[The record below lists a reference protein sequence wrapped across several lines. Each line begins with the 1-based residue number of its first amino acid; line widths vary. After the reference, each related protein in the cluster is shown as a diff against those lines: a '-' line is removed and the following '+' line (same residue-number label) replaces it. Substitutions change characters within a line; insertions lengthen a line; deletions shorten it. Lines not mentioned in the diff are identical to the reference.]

1 MTTCA
6 FQQGDTVTLTVKA
19 QNLPALRQIVQGVQA
34 AQRAE
39 ENRITLSAPR
49 RDAELLQGELQSGRF
64 KLPFPCHITIAPGW
78 QTAVLSLDKANQPEM
93 ERILEGIHAMQMHSD
108 MVSDMKA
115 FGNAGYRSG

>member
-1 MTTCA
+1 M
-6 FQQGDTVTLTVKA
+6 KA

-108 MVSDMKA
+108 MVSDMKQSEMLNTGA
-115 FGNAGYRSG
+115 EDVEL